1 MPVQHGH
8 DTVVE
13 RGTKTKT
20 TTQRPSQYK
29 IVIPND
35 DYTPMDF
42 VVGILADVFNLS
54 VSAATAKMMEIH
66 TRGSTFFAPYTRDV
80 AETKAGIIV
89 ERAQKAGHPL
99 QAQPLKI

>member
-1 MPVQHGH
+1 MPVQNGH

-13 RGTKTKT
+13 RDTETKT
-20 TTQRPSQYK
+20 TNQRPPQYK
-29 IVIPND
+29 IVIPDD

-42 VVGILADVFNLS
+42 VVDLLAKVFNLS

-66 TRGSTFFAPYTRDV
+66 KSGSTFFAPYTRDV
-80 AETKAGIIV
+80 AETKASSIV
-89 ERAQKAGHPL
+89 EQAQKAGHPL